1 MKPTGRAFWRWSWSC
16 QRWESEFFEPP
27 REASEGGWAIRAAV
41 LLLCAMAPARA
52 DQVILMNG
60 DRISGAIQ
68 ELQDEKLFLRSE
80 MIGQVT
86 LPWKN
91 VRSIVSTQPLY
102 IVLKNGDVFTGSLL
116 QSDRGFILQN
126 SERTLVV
133 PKDDVVILR
142 SFEQQAA
149 WQAAEERRLAP
160 HFFDPWSGYI
170 DLGLSLTRGNAK
182 VATYS
187 TSLNGVRATAH
198 HKLTLN
204 FTSLYARNNTTPP
217 AAVTANLRRGNAEW
231 DLNISPL
238 QYGFVTTSLEYDQLQ
253 KLHLRAVGGLGYGLH
268 VVKTRRNTF
277 DLSIGTTANRESFT
291 TGLRRLSSEGL
302 LSEESTHIIN
312 HSLTLKQRFVLY
324 PNLTDAGNYRIT
336 FDGSAVTTL
345 LRWLSWQVSVS
356 DRYLSNPLP
365 GTLPND
371 LLLTTGFRLTLL
383 PLSDRR

>member
-1 MKPTGRAFWRWSWSC
+1 MNANERRCALWTLILAG
-16 QRWESEFFEPP
+16 
-27 REASEGGWAIRAAV
+27 
-41 LLLCAMAPARA
+41 CAMFSARA

-68 ELQDEKLFLRSE
+68 ELQDEKLFIRSD
-80 MIGQVT
+80 MVGQVT

-91 VRSIVSTQPLY
+91 VASIVSTQPLY
-102 IVLKNGDVFTGSLL
+102 VVLKNGDVFTGSLL
-116 QSDRGFILQN
+116 QSDHGFVLQN

-133 PKDDVVILR
+133 AKDDVVILR

-160 HFFDPWSGYI
+160 HFFDPWSGFI
-170 DLGLSLTRGNAK
+170 DLGLSLARGNAK

-187 TSLNGVRATAH
+187 TSLNGVRSTAH

-217 AAVTANLRRGNAEW
+217 PAVTANLRRGSAEW
-231 DLNISPL
+231 DINISPR

-253 KLHLRAVGGLGYGLH
+253 KLHLRAVGGVGYGRH
-268 VVKTRRNTF
+268 VIKNHRNTF

-291 TGLRRLSSEGL
+291 TGLRRVSSEGL
-302 LSEESTHIIN
+302 LSEESSHIIN
-312 HSLTLKQRFVLY
+312 HSLTLKQRFVFL
-324 PNLTDAGNYRIT
+324 PNLTEAGNYRIT

-345 LRWLSWQVSVS
+345 LRWLSWQVSIS

-371 LLLTTGFRLTLL
+371 LLLTTGFRITLL
-383 PLSDRR
+383 PLSDRYRQ